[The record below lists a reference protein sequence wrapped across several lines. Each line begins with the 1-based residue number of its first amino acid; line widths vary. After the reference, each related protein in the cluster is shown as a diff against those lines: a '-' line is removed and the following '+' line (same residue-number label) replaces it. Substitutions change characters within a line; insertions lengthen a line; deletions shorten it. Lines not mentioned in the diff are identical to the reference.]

1 MTGQGQGSG
10 LEPGEAWRSSAVTPL
25 GDGRY
30 QATIGPEWVLAMV
43 PQGGLIAAVAARAM
57 AAELQTDQPL
67 RSIHGVFASPVPHG
81 QVVADVRVLRRGR
94 SVSQAEVTVRAP
106 DAAAGFSALAVFGG
120 DRPGFAF
127 TELAFPEVPDADDC
141 RSWREPPP
149 PESGFVDAKQ
159 WQFWEEVLEGRGAI
173 GHAPWED
180 VPRTSAECAS
190 WFRFDDPPT
199 TPDGRMDQLAL
210 LVMADVMPGS
220 VFERIGPTEERWF
233 APSVDLSVHLFGHA
247 TPGWILA
254 HAKAHHAGDGYASAE
269 MALWDPRAEG
279 GPALVA
285 WASQQMLFTRMA

>member
-1 MTGQGQGSG
+1 MTGQGLTSG
-10 LEPGEAWRSSAVTPL
+10 AAWRSTDVAAQ

-30 QATIGPEWVLAMV
+30 LARIGPEWVLAMV
-43 PQGGLIAAVAARAM
+43 PQGGLVAAVAARAM
-57 AAELQTDQPL
+57 IAELGTDQPL
-67 RSIHGVFASPVPHG
+67 RSIHGVFAGPVPHG
-81 QVVADVRVLRRGR
+81 EVVADVRVLRRGR

-106 DAAAGFSALAVFGG
+106 GADAGFSALAVFGA
-120 DRPGFAF
+120 DRPGFSF
-127 TELAFPEVPDADDC
+127 TELAYPDVPDASEC

-149 PESGFVDAKQ
+149 PESGITDAKQ
-159 WQFWEEVLEGRGAI
+159 WQFWEEVLEGRAAL

-180 VPRTSAECAS
+180 VPRGAAECAS
-190 WFRFDDPPT
+190 WFRFDEPPLAA
-199 TPDGRMDQLAL
+199 DGQLDQLAL
-210 LVMADVMPGS
+210 LVMADVMPGA
-220 VFERIGPTEERWF
+220 VFERLGRTEDRWF

-285 WASQQMLFTRMA
+285 WASQQMFFTKIT